1 MVIPFLIY
9 INYISI
15 LIKILGLIMEFTK
28 WQNNLEEAF
37 KKIEESLKIQQEKMK
52 EMPCHEYLKFD
63 KSFNLISKEQYCNVM
78 KVLLTLFS
86 LDYNKDS
93 FVFYDQK
100 NKEWKTIINRDKIDK
115 QKLSEICY
123 EIHYDDKQTVL
134 SCNKQL
140 YIIITRQ
147 IKEYYKSEF
156 DLKPIFMPFE
166 MNITN
171 IPTISNFNPSH
182 SMVSSKYGMVN
193 LNYKPDET
201 LKFNI
206 TEDYEGNKEK

>member
-1 MVIPFLIY
+1 
-9 INYISI
+9 
-15 LIKILGLIMEFTK
+15 MEFTE

-37 KKIEESLKIQQEKMK
+37 KKVEESLKIQQEKMK

-63 KSFNLISKEQYCNVM
+63 KSFNLISKWQYCNVM
-78 KVLLTLFS
+78 KILLELFS
-86 LDYNKDS
+86 LDYNKDM
-93 FVFYDQK
+93 FIFYDEEK
-100 NKEWKTIINRDKIDK
+100 KEWKTLIGKDKIDK

-123 EIHYDDKQTVL
+123 EIHYDDKEIAL
-134 SCNKQL
+134 SHNKIL

-156 DLKPIFMPFE
+156 ELKPIFIPFE
-166 MNITN
+166 MDLTH

-182 SMVSSKYGMVN
+182 SMVSSKYGMID
-193 LNYKPDET
+193 LKYKPDKT

-206 TEDYEGNKEK
+206 TEDYEGK

>member
-1 MVIPFLIY
+1 MDYKKNI
-9 INYISI
+9 
-15 LIKILGLIMEFTK
+15 
-28 WQNNLEEAF
+28 EEALQRLNELM
-37 KKIEESLKIQQEKMK
+37 KTQEEKMK

-78 KVLLTLFS
+78 LILLKLFS
-86 LDYNKDS
+86 LDYNQDM
-93 FVFYDQK
+93 FIFYDDK
-100 NKEWKTIINRDKIDK
+100 KHEWKTAISRDRIDK

-123 EIHYDDKQTVL
+123 EIHYDDKEPAFL
-134 SCNKQL
+134 NPKSL

-147 IKEYYKSEF
+147 IKSCYKSEF
-156 DLKPIFMPFE
+156 ELKPIFMPFE
-166 MNITN
+166 MDMTN

-182 SMVSSKYGMVN
+182 SMISSKYGMID

-206 TEDYEGNKEK
+206 E